1 MFKSAFVLP
10 FFLACS
16 LGSIAQDAHT
26 FLQTSLEKYVG
37 LTSYNIEGTR
47 ESTVTDDV
55 QRDWHQETFILA
67 KAPGKRYHY
76 DIKMPDLWDV
86 VVSNGTNEWTFQ
98 PWKNEY
104 MKRPVP
110 EITPKANAADDTI
123 RALAAGY
130 AQNYVVDI
138 ARGKFQAEFLPD
150 EVITIAAE
158 QIACRVVRA
167 TYQSDDDMPTPDFP
181 AQTTFWIEK
190 ERGIVRKFSTVAR
203 YSLSKLQPLRQP
215 TTTETTF
222 YSKVALGSAVPDS
235 LFSFVPPSAAHMV
248 SRPFISDRAV
258 DLSGLPAPPLEL
270 QTFDGEPLD
279 AKSLSG
285 HPVLLEFWASWCVP
299 CVQQMRSVADLVE
312 EYSGHGLVVIGINW
326 MDDRDAALQ
335 FLRKNNYHWLNLR
348 DVKGKTAKSWML
360 NGVPLLAI
368 IDPAGMIAYYHSDY
382 QQPEEVAIRE
392 VLKKIDP
399 GSHGRD
405 ARAPKTLV
413 GRPAKT
419 WVGQPAKFR

>member
-10 FFLACS
+10 FFLAWS

-26 FLQTSLEKYVG
+26 FLQMSLEKYAG

-47 ESTVTDDV
+47 ESTTLDEV

-76 DIKMPDLWDV
+76 DIKMPGLWDV
-86 VVSNGTNEWTFQ
+86 VVSDGTSEWTLQ
-98 PWKNEY
+98 PWRNEY
-104 MKRPVP
+104 MKRPAP
-110 EITPKANAADDTI
+110 ELTPKANAPDDAI
-123 RALAAGY
+123 RARAAQY
-130 AQNYVVDI
+130 AQNYVADM
-138 ARGKFQAEFLPD
+138 AREKFQGEEFLPD
-150 EVITIAAE
+150 EVITIAGE
-158 QIACRVVRA
+158 QIPCRVVRA
-167 TYQSDDDMPTPDFP
+167 TYQSNDDMPTPDFP

-222 YSKVALGSAVPDS
+222 YRKVELGSVPDS

-248 SRPFISDRAV
+248 SRLFISDSNV
-258 DLSGLPAPPLEL
+258 DLSGLPAPALEL
-270 QTFDGEPLD
+270 QTFDGEPFD

-299 CVQQMRSVADLVE
+299 CVQQMRSIADLAE

-326 MDDRDAALQ
+326 MDDRDAALE

-360 NGVPLLAI
+360 NGVPLLAL

-392 VLKKIDP
+392 VLKKID
-399 GSHGRD
+399 S
-405 ARAPKTLV
+405 ARTGGTPVPPKPYPKL
-413 GRPAKT
+413 
-419 WVGQPAKFR
+419 